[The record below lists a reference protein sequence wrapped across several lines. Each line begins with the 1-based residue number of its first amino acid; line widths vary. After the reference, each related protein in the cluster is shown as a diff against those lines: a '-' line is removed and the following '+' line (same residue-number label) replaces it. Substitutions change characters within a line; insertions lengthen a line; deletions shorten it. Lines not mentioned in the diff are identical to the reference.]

1 MYENTA
7 VLLSLP
13 YDSCCPSNPFQVG
26 AHGLRL
32 PSDCGLNERE
42 GLEYREFE

>member
-1 MYENTA
+1 MKTQQFSFPCPTIVA
-7 VLLSLP
+7 VQ
-13 YDSCCPSNPFQVG
+13 SNPFQVG

-32 PSDCGLNERE
+32 PSDCGLNEHE